1 MATGGTPAGGTSHP
15 LVVCVG
21 DLMLDISVAGSA
33 LATGGDV
40 PGSIS
45 LRPGGAAA
53 NVAVWVRT
61 LGVAARLVACH
72 GSDLAG
78 TLLRAELEARGVEL
92 HPSEPTDGA
101 TGAAMVVWTGEE
113 RSFITDPGV
122 NLTLR
127 VSHVRGGVAGAD
139 ALYLSGY
146 PLTREASRPAVLA
159 AAQEAGSRV
168 PSVVDA
174 ASWPLLSGA
183 AAKAILE
190 AARLTGTLLA
200 AADEARALTGRSQP
214 EDAAR
219 SLAEQ
224 AGIAVVKVGSRG
236 VLVAAGGGVHA
247 IPAVQVEE
255 AVDATGAGDA
265 FAAGFLTARVRG
277 ADPAEAAR
285 AGVERAARSVTSEGA
300 WPSG

>member
-1 MATGGTPAGGTSHP
+1 VATGGLPAAGTSRP

-21 DLMLDISVAGSA
+21 DLMLDVSVTGAA
-33 LATGGDV
+33 LAAGGDV

-53 NVAVWVRT
+53 NVAVWARSV
-61 LGVAARLVACH
+61 GAAARLVARH

-78 TLLRAELEARGVEL
+78 GLLRAELKTRGVEL
-92 HPSEPTDGA
+92 HPPEPADGS
-101 TGAAMVVWTGEE
+101 TGAALVVWTGEE
-113 RSFITDPGV
+113 RSFVTDPGV
-122 NLTLR
+122 NVTLR
-127 VSHVRGGVAGAD
+127 ERHVRRGVGGAD

-146 PLTREASRPAVLA
+146 PLTRPGSRPAVLA
-159 AAQEAGSRV
+159 VAREVASRT

-174 ASWPLLSGA
+174 ASWPLLKGDA
-183 AAKAILE
+183 AEAVLE
-190 AARLTGTLLA
+190 AARLTGALLA
-200 AADEARALTGRSQP
+200 AADEARALTGLGSP
-214 EDAAR
+214 EDAAT

-224 AGIAVVKVGSRG
+224 AGVAVVKLGARG

-265 FAAGFLTARVRG
+265 FAAGFLTARVEG
-277 ADPAEAAR
+277 ADPVEAAR
-285 AGVERAARSVTSEGA
+285 AGAGCAARAVTCKGA
-300 WPSG
+300 WPPA